1 MNIEFQLA
9 TQGPWRTDCLLLPTF
24 EGESPVYSPA
34 LSQAAPWVVNAPAL
48 ADHSGKSGSLTMCYG
63 DRDSAIPRV
72 LALGLGKRHTFTPEV
87 LRNAVAAATRQCQ
100 ELKLDHLALEA
111 ASLGMAGP
119 EQRPALLEE
128 SAVAALLAVYTCT
141 LYRSAESL
149 KGDTS
154 FTPSSF
160 AMLYDGNQVPDA
172 DAKASASAAAV
183 AAGIWLTRDLVN
195 GPANTIIP
203 ARMAQ
208 EAGELA
214 ARHGFA
220 CRVLGPEEIRQCGMG
235 ALLAVSAGSPT
246 EPRFIILEHSPKGM
260 ENSDPLILIGKGVT
274 FDTGGISLKP
284 AENMHKMKGDM
295 AGAAAVLGVFEA
307 IGRTPGK
314 VAKRIIGLMPCAENM
329 PGGSA
334 TRPGDIVTTMS
345 GKTVEIL
352 NTDAEGRLLLCDALT
367 YAQKEWAP
375 SALVDIATLTG
386 ACVVALGRDAAGLYC
401 DDAPLREQI
410 MALGE
415 KVGDRFWPLPLW
427 KSFLEKLKSP
437 VADMANVGPREG
449 GSIAAALFLKQFVA
463 DTMVWAHLD
472 IAGPGY
478 SSQKTSLCPE
488 GGTGF
493 GVRTL
498 YELAFSHTALK

>member
-1 MNIEFQLA
+1 MNIEFQLS
-9 TQGPWRTDCLLLPTF
+9 TQGPWRADCLLLPSF
-24 EGESPVYSPA
+24 AGESPVYSTA
-34 LSQAAPWVVNAPAL
+34 LTQAAPWILNAPAL
-48 ADHSGKSGSLTMCYG
+48 VDHSGKSGSLTMCYG

-72 LALGLGKRHTFTPEV
+72 LAVGLGERSLFTPDV
-87 LRNAVAAATRQCQ
+87 LRNAVAAAVRQCQ
-100 ELKLDHLALEA
+100 ELKLARLALES
-111 ASLGMAGP
+111 ASLDLAGP

-128 SAVAALLAVYTCT
+128 TVIAALLAVYTCT
-141 LYRSAESL
+141 LYRSAA
-149 KGDTS
+149 S
-154 FTPSSF
+154 FKDDAPFAPSSF
-160 AMLYDGNQVPDA
+160 ALLYERDQTPDA
-172 DAKASASAAAV
+172 DAKASAKAV
-183 AAGIWLTRDLVN
+183 AVASGICLTRDLVN
-195 GPANTIIP
+195 GPANVIIP

-208 EAGELA
+208 EANTLA
-214 ARHGFA
+214 ERHGFA
-220 CRVLGPEEIRQCGMG
+220 CRVLGPEEIQECGMG
-235 ALLAVSAGSPT
+235 ALLAVAAGSST
-246 EPRFIILEHSPKGM
+246 EPRFIILEHIPKGM
-260 ENSDPLILIGKGVT
+260 ESSDPLILVGKGVT

-284 AENMHKMKGDM
+284 AANMHKMKGDM

-314 VAKRIIGLMPCAENM
+314 VAKRVIGLMPCAENM

-367 YAQKEWAP
+367 YAQKEWTP
-375 SALVDIATLTG
+375 SVLIDIATLTG
-386 ACVVALGRDAAGLYC
+386 ACVVALGAEAAGLYC
-401 DDAPLREQI
+401 DDAPLREEI

-427 KSFLEKLKSP
+427 KNFLEKLKSP
-437 VADMANVGPREG
+437 VADLANVGPREG

-463 DTMVWAHLD
+463 DKVVWAHLD
-472 IAGPGY
+472 IAGPG
-478 SSQKTSLCPE
+478 SSSKKTSLCPE

-498 YELAFSHTALK
+498 YGLASGIQP